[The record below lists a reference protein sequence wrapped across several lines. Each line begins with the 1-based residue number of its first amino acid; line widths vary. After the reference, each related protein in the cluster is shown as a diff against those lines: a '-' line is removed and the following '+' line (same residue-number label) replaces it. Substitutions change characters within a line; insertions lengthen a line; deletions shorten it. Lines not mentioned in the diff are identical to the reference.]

1 MKISKVKL
9 KNFRC
14 FGEEETVINLA
25 NITAFIG
32 TNSSGKTAVLQAL
45 LKVFGSS
52 TKDRELERADF
63 HIPKGKSPDEISEN
77 KLSIEVIVEFQELQV
92 EDQTIQNCGIPVF
105 FERMVVNDTGK
116 IPYVRFKLESS
127 WSQGNT
133 PEGNIETK
141 LWYILVPEGSS
152 SEEEQKEENRI
163 EVKNYER
170 SSIQVIYVPA
180 VRDPSTQLKSATG
193 TILWR
198 IMHKIKWPEN
208 INIELSQRTKMIDQL
223 LESQPGV
230 ESIKKIIGEE
240 WKKYHRDIRYTEA
253 NIKFSSDELE
263 DILKKIEVEFL
274 PSVTTKG
281 YKIDSLGDGL
291 RSLFYLSLV
300 GSLLRIDKE
309 ANDDTEGAVFCNGS
323 NVALTIL
330 EVEEPENH
338 VSPHLMGKI
347 IDNLSSI
354 AQIGNAQI
362 ILTSHT
368 PAIVK
373 RVDPEAIRYLRIN
386 NDTYCSIL
394 NEIKLP
400 PQKGEAYKYIKEA
413 IWAYPEIYFARLV
426 ILGEGDSEEIV
437 IPKVIQLLDTGL
449 DASGIS
455 VVPLGGRHVNHFW
468 KLLDSLDI
476 PYVTLLDLDTE
487 RNGGAWGRI
496 KYAITQL
503 IKNGSNK
510 DKLLRLE
517 NGNVLSDD
525 SLNKMHKREINK
537 VEINTWIK
545 RLEEYDVFF
554 SAPLDIDFMMLESFL
569 DEYKMAIPKNGGPHI
584 PNKITE
590 LDMYNEKL
598 NKAVKATL
606 KENGGN
612 GETYTPE
619 QKELMIWYNY
629 FFLGRGKPSTHIIA
643 TSNIDK
649 EKLQRNMP
657 APLKNLLAAVK
668 RKLQDDPFSDI
679 SRG

>member
-1 MKISKVKL
+1 
-9 KNFRC
+9 
-14 FGEEETVINLA
+14 
-25 NITAFIG
+25 
-32 TNSSGKTAVLQAL
+32 
-45 LKVFGSS
+45 
-52 TKDRELERADF
+52 
-63 HIPKGKSPDEISEN
+63 
-77 KLSIEVIVEFQELQV
+77 
-92 EDQTIQNCGIPVF
+92 
-105 FERMVVNDTGK
+105 
-116 IPYVRFKLESS
+116 
-127 WSQGNT
+127 
-133 PEGNIETK
+133 
-141 LWYILVPEGSS
+141 
-152 SEEEQKEENRI
+152 
-163 EVKNYER
+163 
-170 SSIQVIYVPA
+170 
-180 VRDPSTQLKSATG
+180 
-193 TILWR
+193 
-198 IMHKIKWPEN
+198 MHKIKWPEN